1 MLQINLYSILYISFR
16 LAPFILV
23 SFFSISSILNQD
35 YKGLIYLCGLL
46 LTSFI
51 AIITGYTFKNYLNA
65 INYDQS
71 DVYQNIT
78 KTCNLLTL
86 SESGPISNIPL
97 SLIVFSY
104 TFAYL
109 GTIIVKYNLINQ
121 NIPLFIIFSLLI
133 ATDLYWNV
141 SNDCFKPLSLLAS
154 LIVGTGCGIG
164 WAYFVDWTKVTK
176 LQYYNGLSNKEFC
189 SIPSK
194 QTFKCKTRVIN
205 KSIND

>member
-65 INYDQS
+65 INYEQS
-71 DVYQNIT
+71 DIYENVT

-104 TFAYL
+104 
-109 GTIIVKYNLINQ
+109 TIIVKYNLINQ

-154 LIVGTGCGIG
+154 LIVGTCCGIG
-164 WAYFVDWTKVTK
+164 WAYFIDWTKVTK

-194 QTFKCKTRVIN
+194 QTFKCKTRVIS
-205 KSIND
+205 KSNNA